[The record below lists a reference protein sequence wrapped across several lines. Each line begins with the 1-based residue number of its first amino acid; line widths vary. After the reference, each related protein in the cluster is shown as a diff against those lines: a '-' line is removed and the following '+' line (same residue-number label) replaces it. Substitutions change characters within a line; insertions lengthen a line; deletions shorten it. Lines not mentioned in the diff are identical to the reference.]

1 MLIVSIYTVYCAIE
15 IVLINYIALHYIIY
29 TVEVEHYLGIIVADS
44 VTAVRSQIL
53 PSRQLHIWVS
63 NKIMFK
69 Y

>member
-15 IVLINYIALHYIIY
+15 IVLINYIALNYIIY

-53 PSRQLHIWVS
+53 PSRQLH
-63 NKIMFK
+63 
-69 Y
+69 